1 VPRTLKTD
9 VLRDLTREELM
20 QKRHD
25 IEEELFNLRLRK
37 RVQEI
42 VNPLRMRTL
51 RRDLARIATILR
63 EDELQI
69 HSVAHPE
76 VKK

>member
-1 VPRTLKTD
+1 MPRTAKTE
-9 VLRDLTREELM
+9 VLRDLTRDELM

-51 RRDLARIATILR
+51 RRDMARIATILR
-63 EDELQI
+63 EDDLQI
-69 HSVAHPE
+69 RSVAHPE

>member
-1 VPRTLKTD
+1 MPGTTKTD
-9 VLRDLTREELM
+9 VLRDLTRDELM

-51 RRDLARIATILR
+51 RRDMARIATILR
-63 EDELQI
+63 EDDLQI
-69 HSVAHPE
+69 RSVAHPE